1 MAAEQK
7 LTIPHQL
14 TLNERSTLNMTGVT
28 EVISFD
34 ESAVVLRT
42 SLGDLVIQGKELK
55 LKTLSPEGGQ
65 LSVRGK
71 ISALAYEEPRA
82 AGFWRRIFG

>member
-34 ESAVVLRT
+34 ESTVVLRT

-65 LSVRGK
+65 LSVRGN
-71 ISALAYEEPRA
+71 ISALAYKEPRA

>member
-82 AGFWRRIFG
+82 AGCWRRIFG